1 MNETKTVSKKGT
13 VIMGG
18 LTIIAAQTDFKS
30 QIVLGSV
37 LAIYILGQTLLD
49 LQKG

>member
-1 MNETKTVSKKGT
+1 MNEPKTVSKKGT

-18 LTIIAAQTDFKS
+18 LTIIAAQTDFRS
-30 QIVLGSV
+30 QIVLGAV
-37 LAIYILGQTLLD
+37 LAIYLIGQCLLD